1 MPERRPMTGWYNPV
15 ELVKTGIRVAIST
28 VFGQFADKRE
38 ALAATNAVAAQPFD
52 KSFDY
57 SNDGKGGDL
66 WFDFV
71 ADTGD
76 GWNATHA
83 VASLLAEASLLPDG
97 AKEPLPRG
105 RLLVM
110 GGDQVYPMASR
121 QNYED
126 RLIHPFEEAYK
137 PDGVERWG
145 DEERPDLYA
154 LPGNHDWYDGL
165 RSFFHLFCRRTIKSP
180 DTAGMDRP
188 GRVIGG
194 RQTKQTR
201 SYFAVRLR
209 EDWWLWGT
217 DSQLEGYIDQPQI
230 DYFRHAARHWM
241 APNSKLILCVG
252 EPTWAYLDP
261 DAPKKKYGPL
271 SYLSRLAGAEDDM
284 NHQLMLVLSGDSHH
298 YARYREGDL
307 NYITCGGGGAFLHP
321 THHLRDKTFSFEHPP
336 PGVPFEEKKAPYRR
350 SFTIA
355 KKQGTAD
362 QEALYPA
369 RSTSWR
375 LTFRNFLFPFLNWKF
390 TLVLSAAYLLFTWM
404 LDFNARVL
412 ASTLAD
418 TVPAGFN
425 LAKALDPNGLP
436 DAMLVYWH
444 LAIVSPWPILLAAA
458 ALGAYY
464 YFADVENSWGRLL
477 MGGLHAL
484 VQAAA
489 VTATTCL
496 VIRAMSDAWI
506 VYAIG
511 AAAAAS
517 GLASATTFGAYLWFS
532 LAILHRHWNEAFS
545 SLRIEGFKSFL
556 RLKIDGKGVLT
567 VHPLGLRRPGDR
579 PHLIEEPFSII
590 PRGVRP

>member
-97 AKEPLPRG
+97 TKEPLPRG

-425 LAKALDPNGLP
+425 LATALDPNGLL

-506 VYAIG
+506 VYAVG

-545 SLRIEGFKSFL
+545 SLRIEDFKSFL